1 MLYIILNMYVATYTE
16 IKIDVSGDS
25 EARQAA
31 VNTIIVCLTS
41 ILLCIGP
48 CLVLTFVSKWR
59 QEQLRQKIIEEEREY
74 DKGPPQMKLYNNNSK
89 LNLFSGQRTSA
100 DSQAILLSLKNFKR
114 STSSSAGSIFSLNGE
129 FCFKQEKI
137 GRFFI
142 SVDTYCKYKYL
153 MS

>member
-1 MLYIILNMYVATYTE
+1 MIYIVLDIYVATYTE
-16 IKIDVSGDS
+16 SKIDVSGDS

-48 CLVLTFVSKWR
+48 CLVLTFISKWR
-59 QEQLRQKIIEEEREY
+59 QEQLRQKIIEEEREC
-74 DKGPPQMKLYNNNSK
+74 DKGPPQIKLYNNNSK

-114 STSSSAGSIFSLNGE
+114 STSSSSGSIFSLNGE

-137 GRFFI
+137 GRLF
-142 SVDTYCKYKYL
+142 
-153 MS
+153 